1 MRRRGYK
8 VRSTA
13 SLHLRAYIAG
23 DDSRDEAQY
32 VSTLAFGRSNGQT
45 HARRVET
52 RRVTTRGSDVNRRF
66 DRKNIARETF
76 NRE

>member
-32 VSTLAFGRSNGQT
+32 RFDVSIRSIEQT
-45 HARRVET
+45 RARRVET
-52 RRVTTRGSDVNRRF
+52 RRVTDGRSDVNRRF